1 MAVGRYLLSSVS
13 EAKKE
18 SPKARN
24 THITSSP
31 PHNEMGKRR
40 LNLQLSLACVAQKEK
55 LYACY
60 NHQFTHPCRH
70 FLQHCSSCQH
80 KVMWLILEN
89 GIVCRAQINTAF
101 TISINMRYYDDY
113 SVHY

>member
-1 MAVGRYLLSSVS
+1 MAVGRYQLSSVS
-13 EAKKE
+13 EAEKE

-40 LNLQLSLACVAQKEK
+40 LNLQLSVACVAQREK

-60 NHQFTHPCRH
+60 NHQFTQPCRH
-70 FLQHCSSCQH
+70 LLQHCSSSQH
-80 KVMWLILEN
+80 KVMWLTSEN
-89 GIVCRAQINTAF
+89 GIAYRAQINTAF
-101 TISINMRYYDDY
+101 TISINMRYYVDC